1 MSAAKGLAELFY
13 FISFLKIFLTE
24 FRALNFCL
32 STSGSTVNVL
42 ITNKLQVAWL
52 LFFIVIEKILF

>member
-42 ITNKLQVAWL
+42 ITNKLQVA
-52 LFFIVIEKILF
+52 